1 MKIKR
6 NFLAC
11 LIILLFVLHNLGL
24 AEKTIVA
31 IGSFEVIGEIND
43 ADYYRHGLPLAIS
56 DNLSKISDLHVVERS
71 NLKRILDE
79 LNLSQTGIVDE
90 MTAHQVGNM
99 LGAKIMLIGSVQK
112 LESNIRV
119 MVRGV
124 KVSTSRIDFSVEK
137 TVSIRSSRDLF
148 ELEYVL
154 TQKIISNLIF
164 IGKADPEFEFYTLYK
179 DKQGKMQILP
189 EGKMLSAGDEYAL
202 YIKPID
208 LCYLYVF
215 QIDGKGKTY
224 RLFPNETYKTAEN
237 PIRPGEHYWIP
248 NTEKNF
254 FLDESYGREHIY
266 VFASPKRIPNFEGDS
281 KVQIDLGDENL
292 ETMGPGGV
300 TDKDNVIEVQAV
312 IKRIQK
318 SGGVVHHIWFWH
330 R

>member
-1 MKIKR
+1 MSIKR
-6 NFLAC
+6 NFLAS
-11 LIILLFVLHNLGL
+11 LIILLSILHNLGL
-24 AEKTIVA
+24 AEKTTVA

-90 MTAHQVGNM
+90 TTAQQVGNM

-112 LESNIRV
+112 MEDNIRV

-124 KVSTSRIDFSVEK
+124 NVSTSRIDFSVEK
-137 TVSIRSSRDLF
+137 TVAIRNSRDLF
-148 ELEYVL
+148 ELEDVL
-154 TQKIISNLIF
+154 TQKIMSNLIF
-164 IGKADPEFEFYTLYK
+164 IGKANPEFEFYTLYK

-224 RLFPNETYKTAEN
+224 RLFPNKTYKTSEN
-237 PIRPGEHYWIP
+237 PIRPSERYWIP

-312 IKRIQK
+312 IKRIQE